1 MRGVMEKCTYC
12 IQRIEEAKI
21 TRTVQAGPTDKS
33 KVPFPTVKS
42 ACQQACPSESIV
54 FGNINDPRSRVA
66 QLKKEPRNYEMLKY
80 LNVSPRTTYLA
91 RIKNPNMAMPGADK
105 VGWANGHPHH
115 GGHDAGHK
123 AADPHGAPGG
133 HAKEAQAH

>member
-1 MRGVMEKCTYC
+1 
-12 IQRIEEAKI
+12 
-21 TRTVQAGPTDKS
+21 
-33 KVPFPTVKS
+33 
-42 ACQQACPSESIV
+42 
-54 FGNINDPRSRVA
+54 
-66 QLKKEPRNYEMLKY
+66 MLKY

-105 VGWANGHPHH
+105 VGWANGQPHH
-115 GGHDAGHK
+115 GGHDTH

>member
-21 TRTVQAGPTDKS
+21 TRTVRAGASDKS
-33 KVPFPTVKS
+33 LVPFPAVKS

-54 FGNINDPRSRVA
+54 FGNINDPNSRVA
-66 QLKKEPRNYEMLKY
+66 KLKAEPRNYQMLKY

-91 RIKNPNMAMPGADK
+91 RIKNPNMAMPGADQ
-105 VGWANGHPHH
+105 VGWANGHGHHGDH
-115 GGHDAGHK
+115 GGHGESHNGQG
-123 AADPHGAPGG
+123 AAAATEAHGA
-133 HAKEAQAH
+133 